1 MENYTAKDILKEIKN
16 IFPKYKTRK
25 RSYVDKRNYLIC
37 ILYYRFNYSEEMIA
51 DIFSLTKFAID
62 RSTVN
67 YAKKQPT
74 VLINLNDQTFIQN
87 VAEVYEKFPFRIPKT
102 KPIRFKDKTVTMTFT
117 NKELCRIIDY
127 ADNNEITKGEAVKKL
142 MEIGLNISGT
152 NLTEMLLWEE

>member
-67 YAKKQPT
+67 YK
-74 VLINLNDQTFIQN
+74 
-87 VAEVYEKFPFRIPKT
+87 
-102 KPIRFKDKTVTMTFT
+102 
-117 NKELCRIIDY
+117 
-127 ADNNEITKGEAVKKL
+127 ITKGEAVKKL